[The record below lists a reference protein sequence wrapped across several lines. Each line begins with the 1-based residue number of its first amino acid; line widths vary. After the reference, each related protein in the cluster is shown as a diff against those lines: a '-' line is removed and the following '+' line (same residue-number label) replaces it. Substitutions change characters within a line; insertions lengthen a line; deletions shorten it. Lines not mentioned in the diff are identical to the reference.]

1 MELCEFH
8 RRVDLI
14 NAAVVVMSQTST
26 GGFVNN
32 ISGLVSW
39 CNSII
44 FKMVLLISSHSHLYT
59 MNTLTGR
66 NCNENKDYSLF
77 LADQVLKDT
86 QILLKQIP
94 MEN

>member
-1 MELCEFH
+1 MSRLY
-8 RRVDLI
+8 RI
-14 NAAVVVMSQTST
+14 NAAVVIMSQTST

-39 CNSII
+39 CNLII
-44 FKMVLLISSHSHLYT
+44 FKIVLLISSHLHT
-59 MNTLTGR
+59 MSTLTGR

-77 LADQVLKDT
+77 LTDKVLKDT